1 MIRAFAMAILLIC
14 SGLAVEAQNLQPSAS
29 TSMPTSSAQVIVAR
43 ASISSPDSAVD
54 MRTNSLGHPVTAG
67 TPNSVL
73 AVVPRSLKSLDR
85 PEPSQREIRTWRG
98 LLLAEHSAA
107 IFDAWTTRESLISGN
122 GYERNPLMKPF
133 ADSAAIYPALQVTPV
148 GFDFLSHAMMRSRNP
163 LLRKTWWLPQATSI
177 AASIWCGSRNIRV
190 ANLHR

>member
-14 SGLAVEAQNLQPSAS
+14 SVVAVEAQNLHPSNS
-29 TSMPTSSAQVIVAR
+29 TSMPASSTQVVVAR

-54 MRTNSLGHPVTAG
+54 MGTDSLGHPVTAG

-73 AVVPRSLKSLDR
+73 AVVPRSLDR

-133 ADSAAIYPALQVTPV
+133 ANSAAIYPALQVTPV

-190 ANLHR
+190 ANLNR